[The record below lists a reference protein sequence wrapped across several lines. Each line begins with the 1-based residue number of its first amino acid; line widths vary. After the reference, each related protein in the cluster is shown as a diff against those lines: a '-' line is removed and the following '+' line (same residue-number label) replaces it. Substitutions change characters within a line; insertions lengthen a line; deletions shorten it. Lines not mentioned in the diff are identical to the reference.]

1 MATTVKNTT
10 GKHTTIAAWPLAICR
25 ALEAQGIDPAPLLKK
40 VGLDAE
46 ELRQKPDSRVD
57 IAKMT
62 HLWQNMEQATGDC
75 AFGLKVANFVQPM
88 HFRALGLLMLSSD
101 NIETAIGKMGQYHSL
116 VSNSVRIRIE
126 YQSHL
131 LGFAIDLLPNVE
143 VSELAIDSFFASILR
158 LTQPSHE
165 KSTLIEKVELLRT
178 APKDTKPWTDCFYAP
193 VQFGAQQNC
202 LWLRRDLL
210 RQASIMGDQKLA
222 TFNETMVQEY
232 VQGLNS
238 NSWSEK
244 VYQVILQQ
252 LDNSEPSLT
261 SVATQLEV
269 GERSL
274 RRYLQDEQNNFR
286 QLLQNGRMEMAKHYL
301 QQPSL
306 TITDVALR
314 LGFTDASNFS
324 RAFQRHYG
332 ISPTQYRQQ
341 PAK

>member
-1 MATTVKNTT
+1 MTT
-10 GKHTTIAAWPLAICR
+10 GKYTTIAAWPLAICR
-25 ALEAQGIDPAPLLKK
+25 ALEAQGIDPAPLLKE
-40 VGLDAE
+40 VGLDPE
-46 ELRQKPDSRVD
+46 ELRKNPDSRVD

-62 HLWQNMEQATGDC
+62 RLWQSMEQATGDC

-88 HFRALGLLMLSSD
+88 HFRSLGLLMLSSD

-116 VSNSVRIRIE
+116 ISNSVRIRIE

-143 VSELAIDSFFASILR
+143 ISELAIDSFFASILR

-165 KSTLIEKVELLRT
+165 ESTLIEKVELLRT
-178 APKDTKPWTDCFYAP
+178 TPKNTQPWTDCFYAP
-193 VQFGAQQNC
+193 VHFGAQQNC

-274 RRYLQDEQNNFR
+274 RRYLQEEQNNFR
-286 QLLQNGRMEMAKHYL
+286 QLLQNGRMEMANHYL

-314 LGFTDASNFS
+314 LGFADASNFS

-332 ISPTQYRQQ
+332 ISPTQYRQK

>member
-1 MATTVKNTT
+1 MTTTEKY
-10 GKHTTIAAWPLAICR
+10 TTIAAWPLAICR
-25 ALEAQGIDPAPLLKK
+25 ALEAQGINPAPLLKE
-40 VGLDAE
+40 VGLDHE
-46 ELRQKPDSRVD
+46 VLCQKPDDRVD
-57 IAKMT
+57 ISKMT
-62 HLWQNMEQATGDC
+62 RLWQSMEQATGDC

-88 HFRALGLLMLSSD
+88 HFRALGLLMLSSS
-101 NIETAIGKMGQYHSL
+101 NIETAISKMEQYHSL
-116 VSNSVRIRIE
+116 VSNSVNIRIE

-131 LGFAIDLLPNVE
+131 IGFAIDLIPNVE
-143 VSELAIDSFFASILR
+143 ISELAIDSFFASILR

-165 KSTLIEKVELLRT
+165 KSALIEKVELLRR
-178 APKDTKPWTDCFYAP
+178 APKNTKPWTDCFYAP
-193 VQFGAQQNC
+193 VQFNAQQNC

-222 TFNETMVQEY
+222 TFNETVVQEY
-232 VQGLNS
+232 VQRLNS

-252 LDNSEPSLT
+252 LDKSEPSLT

-269 GERSL
+269 GERTL
-274 RRYLQDEQNNFR
+274 RRYLLEEQNNFR
-286 QLLQNGRMEMAKHYL
+286 QLLKNGRMEMANHYL

-306 TITDVALR
+306 TITDIALR
-314 LGFTDASNFS
+314 LSFTNASNFS

-332 ISPTQYRQQ
+332 ISPSQYRQH